1 MVRFSLSKLKISF
14 KSKIEVLTHK
24 NDDAWFNVWNR
35 YGGKRGGPGGAG
47 GESFELGGDKA
58 GAEEEGEAL
67 RVAKWI
73 SWRKEKKGK
82 QETTYRGRRAP
93 KDA

>member
-1 MVRFSLSKLKISF
+1 MLR
-14 KSKIEVLTHK
+14 HK

-35 YGGKRGGPGGAG
+35 YGGKRGGPSGAG
-47 GESFELGGDKA
+47 GESFELGDKA

-73 SWRKEKKGK
+73 SWRKARNKGE

>member
-1 MVRFSLSKLKISF
+1 MR
-14 KSKIEVLTHK
+14 THK

-73 SWRKEKKGK
+73 SWRKEKKG
-82 QETTYRGRRAP
+82 
-93 KDA
+93 

>member
-1 MVRFSLSKLKISF
+1 MH
-14 KSKIEVLTHK
+14 TYK

-35 YGGKRGGPGGAG
+35 YGGKRGGPSGAG
-47 GESFELGGDKA
+47 GESFELGDKA

-73 SWRKEKKGK
+73 SWRKEKKG
-82 QETTYRGRRAP
+82 
-93 KDA
+93 